1 MPTVTDTIAIDPYR
15 GAGVDLTGVVLVL
28 DTLLP
33 SPPGSLVGRWVL
45 LRSGDRERRE
55 RIFAATHHG
64 TASSLLLLGLT
75 RADVPIGSWV
85 EVEPR

>member
-1 MPTVTDTIAIDPYR
+1 MPIVTDTIAINPYR
-15 GAGVDLTGVVLVL
+15 GAGVDLTGIVVVLDRVVT
-28 DTLLP
+28 DKP
-33 SPPGSLVGRWVL
+33 DSLRGRTAEIATPAGVI
-45 LRSGDRERRE
+45 RH
-55 RIFAATHHG
+55 RIDAAKDHG